1 MTRAEEYRLS
11 QYQHLGA
18 LREDKSIDLVR
29 DQQTGLIGVQKVIS
43 SELYPVYLFLKEHTN
58 PYLPVIYECIQLDEN
73 RLLIIE
79 EYETGKN
86 LEECL
91 ESGMKFSEAEAAG
104 MIRDLCMAL
113 QPLHDAKPPI
123 ICRDLK
129 TENVMLTADHRIKLI
144 DFDIARQY
152 QPGKHRDTVMMVSYS
167 ENEGSEYNKPTDG
180 NEYVMVEF
188 EIVNN
193 SENEITVSSALSF
206 DGYADDYALNYSFAA
221 MVENETSNQLDGTIA
236 PGKKMDGM
244 VGFEVPK
251 DWKTME
257 IHFKDDVWSNSKFKF
272 EIEK

>member
-1 MTRAEEYRLS
+1 MERNTMEKENKKDTKLCKHCKTEIPKDAKVCPNCRKKQKGIGKWITIAVVVVILIAAMSGGEDNPKKVETADAE
-11 QYQHLGA
+11 
-18 LREDKSIDLVR
+18 
-29 DQQTGLIGVQKVIS
+29 S
-43 SELYPVYLFLKEHTN
+43 SETTTESATDTS
-58 PYLPVIYECIQLDEN
+58 ED
-73 RLLIIE
+73 RE
-79 EYETGKN
+79 EKDTFGIGET
-86 LEECL
+86 
-91 ESGMKFSEAEAAG
+91 AE
-104 MIRDLCMAL
+104 MN
-113 QPLHDAKPPI
+113 
-123 ICRDLK
+123 
-129 TENVMLTADHRIKLI
+129 NVQVT
-144 DFDIARQY
+144 
-152 QPGKHRDTVMMVSYS
+152 MVSYS

-188 EIVNN
+188 DIVNN

-221 MVENETSNQLDGTIA
+221 MMENETSNQLDGTIA

>member
-29 DQQTGLIGVQKVIS
+29 NQQTGLIGVQKMIS
-43 SELYPVYLFLKEHTN
+43 SELYPVYLFLKEHMN

-104 MIRDLCMAL
+104 MI
-113 QPLHDAKPPI
+113 
-123 ICRDLK
+123 RDLK

-180 NEYVMVEF
+180 NEYVIVDF

-221 MVENETSNQLDGTIA
+221 MMENETSNQLDGTIA

-251 DWKTME
+251 DWKTIE

>member
-1 MTRAEEYRLS
+1 MSGGEDNPKKVETADAE
-11 QYQHLGA
+11 
-18 LREDKSIDLVR
+18 
-29 DQQTGLIGVQKVIS
+29 S
-43 SELYPVYLFLKEHTN
+43 SETTTESATDTS
-58 PYLPVIYECIQLDEN
+58 ED
-73 RLLIIE
+73 RE
-79 EYETGKN
+79 EKDTFGIGET
-86 LEECL
+86 
-91 ESGMKFSEAEAAG
+91 AE
-104 MIRDLCMAL
+104 MN
-113 QPLHDAKPPI
+113 
-123 ICRDLK
+123 
-129 TENVMLTADHRIKLI
+129 NVQVT
-144 DFDIARQY
+144 
-152 QPGKHRDTVMMVSYS
+152 MVSYS

-221 MVENETSNQLDGTIA
+221 MMENETSNQLDGTIA

-251 DWKTME
+251 DWKTIE